1 MSLRYGH
8 LMVRSADFCAARA
21 HLIKNNQLQKVTF
34 AVKADISMPFLVQC
48 KGKKPVFT
56 SDGNS
61 FPYRC

>member
-8 LMVRSADFCAARA
+8 LMVRSVGFCTACA
-21 HLIKNNQLQKVTF
+21 HLIKNNQLQKVMF
-34 AVKADISMPFLVQC
+34 AVKAVISMAFLVQC

-56 SDGNS
+56 SDGKN

>member
-8 LMVRSADFCAARA
+8 LMVRYAGFCTARA
-21 HLIKNNQLQKVTF
+21 HLIKNNQLQKVMF